1 MSRHFDVE
9 AYEEQLTLLGEAL
22 AIGKYVSTVAK
33 FAHDRSKQRYIGVDG
48 WVLNPDQCDLIHF
61 GFHAPG
67 EFVTAVET
75 LIKRDPRVENCLVHK
90 AGHFSVNDMRCYMNL
105 RVEIQFMPA

>member
-9 AYEEQLTLLGEAL
+9 AYERQLVLLGEVL
-22 AIGKYVSTVAK
+22 KIGNYVSKTSQ
-33 FAHDRSKQRYIGVDG
+33 FARHRRKQRYIGVDG

-67 EFVTAVET
+67 EFVTAVEI
-75 LIKRDPRVENCLVHK
+75 LLKRDPRVENCLVHK